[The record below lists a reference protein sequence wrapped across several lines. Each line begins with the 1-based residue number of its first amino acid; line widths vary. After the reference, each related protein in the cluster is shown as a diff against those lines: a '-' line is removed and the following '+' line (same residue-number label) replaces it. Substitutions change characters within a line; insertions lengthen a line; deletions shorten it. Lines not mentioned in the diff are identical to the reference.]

1 MILQLQDGWVVF
13 KILQINFCTQYK
25 RIRKYRILKVLFCNK
40 FACILSELMR
50 PGYMLIVPQFIIGN
64 LFYLQKLKNTNMQF
78 TCQHI
83 SPR

>member
-1 MILQLQDGWVVF
+1 M
-13 KILQINFCTQYK
+13 
-25 RIRKYRILKVLFCNK
+25 KVLFCNK
-40 FACILSELMR
+40 FACILNELMR

-64 LFYLQKLKNTNMQF
+64 SFYLQKLKNTNMQF